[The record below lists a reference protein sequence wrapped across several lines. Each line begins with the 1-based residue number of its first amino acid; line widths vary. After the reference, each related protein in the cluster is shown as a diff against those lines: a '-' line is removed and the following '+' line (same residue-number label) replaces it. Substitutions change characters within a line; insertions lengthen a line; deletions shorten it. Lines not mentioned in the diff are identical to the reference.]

1 MITGIVGLGL
11 IGGSMA
17 KAYKKSGQTVYAA
30 DINEITLGYGLL
42 SGVVDEKL
50 TDENIGQCE
59 LILLAVTPDAACVWL
74 EENAEKIAPAA
85 LVIDLCGTK
94 RRICSV
100 GFALAE
106 KYGFTYAGGHP
117 MAGLHLSGIKNAR
130 EDLFEG
136 QPMVIVPP
144 RYDDI
149 ALFDKIE
156 CLLVP
161 ARFGKFTFTTAEE
174 HDKMIA
180 FTSQMAHVVSNAYI
194 KSPAAQEKNHF
205 GISAGSYKDLTR
217 VAWLDEKMWTELFM
231 DNRDNLIHEI
241 DILIQSLSEYKN
253 AMLEQ
258 DSDKLTAILREG
270 RIAKETADG
279 TPQ

>member
-1 MITGIVGLGL
+1 MITGIIGLGL

-17 KAYKKSGQTVYAA
+17 KAYKKSGQTVYAS
-30 DINEITLGYGLL
+30 DINEITLGYGML
-42 SGVVDEKL
+42 SGIVDEKL

-59 LILLAVTPDAACVWL
+59 LILLAIMPDAACAWL
-74 EENAEKIAPAA
+74 EENAEKVAPSAM
-85 LVIDLCGTK
+85 VIDLCGTK
-94 RRICSV
+94 RNVCSV

-106 KYGFTYAGGHP
+106 KYGFTFVGGHP
-117 MAGLHLSGIKNAR
+117 MAGLHLSGIKNAS
-130 EDLFEG
+130 ETLFEG

-144 RYDDI
+144 HFDNI

-194 KSPAAQEKNHF
+194 KSPAAQEKNHLS
-205 GISAGSYKDLTR
+205 ISAGSYKDLTR
-217 VAWLDEKMWTELFM
+217 VAWLDETMWTELFM
-231 DNRDNLIHEI
+231 ENRDNLIHEI
-241 DILIQSLSEYKN
+241 DTLIT
-253 AMLEQ
+253 A
-258 DSDKLTAILREG
+258 LTAYKTAMAEDDRATLTALLREG
-270 RIAKETADG
+270 RLAKETADG